1 MKKLFLGIVASLAG
15 VSVCQAQEVVD
26 TVYEDAPSANV
37 FGVLKVVSSEVETAI
52 SVPWLNVGGGDISAS
67 NLVYTA
73 NLNAGD
79 VLFVYTGDKS
89 YKAWA
94 VVEKTPGVKTWEP
107 MTEVSASGSDYSV
120 AQDSASRAFARGS
133 GLFLKRSAPLAEAI
147 YLHGQ
152 KPETTAGETTM
163 TLGGYTLFAP
173 PSVAAVDLND
183 PEKVAWDWGEAP
195 PAAARGDMVRIPIG
209 STGVFLTYTWREVKV
224 DGTLTWKLGRLDPK
238 KMRPVYDASL
248 PAGRGAWYV
257 SGAQSQTAPVLRWL

>member
-152 KPETTAGETTM
+152 KPETTAGETAM

-183 PEKVAWDWGEAP
+183 PEKVAWDWGEAT
-195 PAAARGDMVRIPIG
+195 PATGDEVKIPIG
-209 STGVFLTYTWREVKV
+209 STGVFLTYKWTKVKV
-224 DGTLTWKLGRLDPK
+224 DGTWKLYRLK
-238 KMRPVYDASL
+238 KMSPVYDASL